1 MKNPIEGFEGKVT
14 ISPKEEQKGEKM
26 GKIEEKRSENWRTSL
41 ESPHLNNRGSR
52 DNRNIGEEINSK
64 ILQENSL

>member
-14 ISPKEEQKGEKM
+14 TSPKEEQKGKKM
-26 GKIEEKRSENWRTSL
+26 GKIEEKGSENWRTSL

-52 DNRNIGEEINSK
+52 ERQRK
-64 ILQENSL
+64 YR